1 MTLINGTTL
10 NGTTSSSQLLVSNF
24 EKPIVLTMIG
34 STAIPNANNSIQSN
48 DIINGIIN
56 NNQIQSNIN
65 SITVQTNDL
74 NGVNADTLCYTNA
87 NLSET
92 QLDSNLL
99 NTTSQSNSQMNQTF
113 NPISEVPMDEI
124 SQTSEQNKI
133 DKNVNNDNKND
144 FKSESLIVNSNP
156 TDVIM
161 SEPESLPETQ
171 YLPLNSFN
179 TIATNNPILLN
190 NTLEPTIS
198 STPLTDIPPIPI
210 VCDPISNLLE
220 RIPSSQIIP
229 TTLSVMTSE
238 PALTLAN
245 SLTNEFESKPS
256 VSVESIPMKSIISE
270 NPVLAS
276 TVTTTPITQASNISA
291 LSEMSDAE
299 LLCFINPAAF
309 DQSMSSS
316 KYQL

>member
-1 MTLINGTTL
+1 MTLINGTT
-10 NGTTSSSQLLVSNF
+10 TTSSQLLVSNF
-24 EKPIVLTMIG
+24 EKPILFTMIG
-34 STAIPNANNSIQSN
+34 STAIPNANNSIESN

-56 NNQIQSNIN
+56 NNQIKSNIN
-65 SITVQTNDL
+65 PIAVQTNDL
-74 NGVNADTLCYTNA
+74 NGVNADTCCYA
-87 NLSET
+87 NPINGET

-99 NTTSQSNSQMNQTF
+99 NTTLQSNSQMSQTF
-113 NPISEVPMDEI
+113 NPISEVSMDNI
-124 SQTSEQNKI
+124 SQTSEQNTV

-144 FKSESLIVNSNP
+144 FKSESLIANSNP
-156 TDVIM
+156 TDIIM
-161 SEPESLPETQ
+161 SEPVSLPETQ

-179 TIATNNPILLN
+179 TIPANNSVLIN

-198 STPLTDIPPIPI
+198 STPLTDIPPI

-229 TTLSVMTSE
+229 TTLSVMPSE

-245 SLTNEFESKPS
+245 SLTNEFESKPTA
-256 VSVESIPMKSIISE
+256 SVESIPIKSIISE

-299 LLCFINPAAF
+299 LLSFINPAAF
-309 DQSMSSS
+309 DQSMCSS
-316 KYQL
+316 KYKFNEYLI